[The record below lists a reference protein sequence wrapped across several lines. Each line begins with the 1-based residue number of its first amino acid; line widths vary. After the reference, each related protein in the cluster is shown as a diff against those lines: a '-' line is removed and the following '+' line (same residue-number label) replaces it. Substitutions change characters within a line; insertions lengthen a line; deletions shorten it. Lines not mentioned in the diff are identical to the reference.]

1 MGGGGA
7 DYSSSDFFSSQNA
20 VNRLSVRIHWGEVKN
35 MDLKNNQITV
45 GELLDDPGAKKVLTR
60 RFPMVLRKPL
70 TGAAR
75 TVTLEQL
82 VALFRPYLPGPVVE
96 QTLKEL
102 GKL

>member
-1 MGGGGA
+1 
-7 DYSSSDFFSSQNA
+7 
-20 VNRLSVRIHWGEVKN
+20 

-45 GELLDDPGAKKVLTR
+45 GELLDDPGAKKVLTK
-60 RFPMVLRKPL
+60 RFPMVMRKPL

-82 VALFRPYLPGPVVE
+82 VSLFRPYLPGPVVD